1 MGVAHTYAE
10 LKSSVLK
17 LKDELKFVATGRLI
31 AEVIIIAG
39 GEPRLRI
46 GDHQLSEEHAGRL
59 ARWIQRCSNERS
71 VIDREPF
78 PVNLPPTRRASA
90 QPIIDLDRRRAGRL
104 MARAVPG
111 WLSLP
116 VVW

>member
-10 LKSSVLK
+10 LELSVLK

-59 ARWIQRCSNERS
+59 AIWIQRVFEREKR
-71 VIDREPF
+71 DR
-78 PVNLPPTRRASA
+78 S
-90 QPIIDLDRRRAGRL
+90 G
-104 MARAVPG
+104 AVPNQFAADQARERTAYNRYDDSSHESHG
-111 WLSLP
+111 IRRDCFAGP
-116 VVW
+116 